1 MLAEKLNVSAS
12 KRNWGVEANYNL
24 LKNTYWLN
32 KSYKAYPKIQP
43 ILGRYTL
50 GIYQVHASTE
60 IWYSNIDF
68 PKQFGYSC
76 YKWSKSK
83 SLNNSNMIVW
93 SIDTNIDTEALVI
106 IWENEIDCI

>member
-1 MLAEKLNVSAS
+1 VHQKEV
-12 KRNWGVEANYNL
+12 
-24 LKNTYWLN
+24 

-60 IWYSNIDF
+60 IWCSSNIDF
-68 PKQFGYSC
+68 RKQFGYSC
-76 YKWSKSK
+76 YKLSK

-106 IWENEIDCI
+106 IWENESDCI